1 MHPNIMEIVID
12 TSALLAV
19 IADEPEANMVLEY
32 SKLTDE
38 VIIKNNDGNNYKL
51 LPIKQLSKTPFDN
64 IPRVKLGITTQ
75 EIVETIRECRAGI

>member
-1 MHPNIMEIVID
+1 MLVFSVSDFTQDAKKIFD
-12 TSALLAV
+12 AT
-19 IADEPEANMVLEY
+19 
-32 SKLTDE
+32 LTDE

-75 EIVETIRECRAGI
+75 EIVKIIRECRAGV

>member
-1 MHPNIMEIVID
+1 MYPNIVEIVID
-12 TSALLAV
+12 TSALIAV
-19 IADEPEANMVLEY
+19 IADEPEADMVLDAA
-32 SKLTDE
+32 LTDE

-51 LPIKQLSKTPFDN
+51 LPVKQLSKTPFDN

>member
-1 MHPNIMEIVID
+1 MLIFSVSDFTQD
-12 TSALLAV
+12 TKKIFDAAL
-19 IADEPEANMVLEY
+19 I
-32 SKLTDE
+32 DE